1 MNFKEYQEEVVKM
14 PLYDNVL
21 YGLIGELGECIELI
35 KKSERQGSKK
45 QVFTHERIEEEF
57 SDVLWYLAR
66 AMNIYGVD
74 MNEAAK
80 NNIKKL
86 KKRHGIE

>member
-1 MNFKEYQEEVVKM
+1 MTFEEYQAEVVKM

-45 QVFTHERIEEEF
+45 QVFTHERIEEELG
-57 SDVLWYLAR
+57 DLCWYLSR
-66 AMNIYGVD
+66 TCSTYGVNMED
-74 MNEAAK
+74 MVK
-80 NNIKKL
+80 NNLKKL
-86 KKRHGIE
+86 KQRHGIE

>member
-1 MNFKEYQEEVVKM
+1 MNFRDYQKEVVGM
-14 PLYDNVL
+14 PIYDNVL

-35 KKSERQGSKK
+35 KKSERQGAKK
-45 QVFTHERIEEEF
+45 QMFTHERIEEEF
-57 SDVLWYLAR
+57 SDILWYLAR
-66 AMNIYGVD
+66 AMAQYGVD

-80 NNIKKL
+80 NNIIKL